1 MKETLSTII
10 EPALRILPPMMT
22 SDRARALML
31 AIQAQED
38 PEQVRR
44 QIIGYHK
51 DKTPIHGPARG
62 LWQFE
67 RGGVQGVLR
76 HPRTR
81 DHAKGV
87 CWKLGN
93 AGTVASVYPGI
104 ESDDVLAACFAR
116 LNLWWLPCALPG
128 PGAADEGWR
137 QYLEAWRPGK
147 PHPETWPENFRR
159 AWEVVGW

>member
-1 MKETLSTII
+1 MKNILENVI
-10 EPALRILPPMMT
+10 EPALRVLPPMMT
-22 SDRARALML
+22 SDRARAQLL
-31 AIQAQED
+31 AVQAQED

-44 QIIGYHK
+44 QIAGYRK
-51 DKTPIHGPARG
+51 DGTIIHGPAKG

-67 RGGVQGVLR
+67 RTGVQGVLR

-93 AGTVASVYPGI
+93 AGTVASVYHQL
-104 ESDDVLAACFAR
+104 EHDDVLAACFAR
-116 LNLWWLPCALPG
+116 LNLWWLRGTLPG
-128 PGAADEGWR
+128 PGAAEEGWR
-137 QYLEAWRPGK
+137 QYLEAWNPGR
-147 PHPETWPENFRR
+147 PHPETWPGNFRR